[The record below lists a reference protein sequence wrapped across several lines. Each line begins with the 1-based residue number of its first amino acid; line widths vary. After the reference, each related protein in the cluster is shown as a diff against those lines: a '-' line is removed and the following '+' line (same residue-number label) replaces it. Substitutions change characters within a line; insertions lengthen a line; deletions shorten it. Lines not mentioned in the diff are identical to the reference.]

1 MPDFSYHMLNSF
13 WQLILGSI
21 INDKTVLKN
30 WQTWS
35 ETNDNGVMWEL
46 FQDWDNYICFI
57 SKESF

>member
-1 MPDFSYHMLNSF
+1 MLNSF

-30 WQTWS
+30 WKTWSES